1 MVQLNQNVLFCIKQK
16 KEEIELE
23 KDILIK
29 IDKEKVH
36 ILSYILESE
45 DNLVNV
51 RKYENGIL
59 RLIVPNDLIKKL
71 LIFLEDLE
79 NKIGFEIL
87 EIKENSGSAD

>member
-1 MVQLNQNVLFCIKQK
+1 
-16 KEEIELE
+16 LE

>member
-1 MVQLNQNVLFCIKQK
+1 M
-16 KEEIELE
+16 E

-59 RLIVPNDLIKKL
+59 RIIVPNDLVEKL
-71 LIFLEDLE
+71 LILLEDLK
-79 NKIGFEIL
+79 NKIGFEII
-87 EIKENSGSAD
+87 EIKENSGSADWWKNSLFFFYWLFFIV

>member
-1 MVQLNQNVLFCIKQK
+1 M
-16 KEEIELE
+16 ELE

>member
-1 MVQLNQNVLFCIKQK
+1 M
-16 KEEIELE
+16 E

-59 RLIVPNDLIKKL
+59 RIIVPNDLVEKL
-71 LIFLEDLE
+71 LILLEDLK
-79 NKIGFEIL
+79 NKIGFEII